1 MKDLWRKS
9 DDYANDTQIALFLD
23 LAHDWLVDSLQG
35 KIVPP
40 ASASDASN
48 SWKLAEAYYAI
59 YLIIQWISD
68 GEGFIEALAPSFQNE
83 AYRLMVHIRDHADTG
98 AGMQDG
104 PQSTSTGVEPKFTRG
119 KYDADGVL
127 LGNKM
132 GINDDL
138 DGSLDDW

>member
-1 MKDLWRKS
+1 MKDLW
-9 DDYANDTQIALFLD
+9 DLADTWATDTQIALFLD
-23 LAHDWLVDSLQG
+23 LAHDWLIDSLQG

-40 ASASDASN
+40 VSASSASN

-59 YLIIQWISD
+59 YLIILRRSD
-68 GEGFIEALAPSFQNE
+68 GEGVTEALAPSFQNE

-119 KYDADGVL
+119 KFDADGIL

-132 GINDDL
+132 GVNDEL
-138 DGSLDDW
+138 EGTLDDW